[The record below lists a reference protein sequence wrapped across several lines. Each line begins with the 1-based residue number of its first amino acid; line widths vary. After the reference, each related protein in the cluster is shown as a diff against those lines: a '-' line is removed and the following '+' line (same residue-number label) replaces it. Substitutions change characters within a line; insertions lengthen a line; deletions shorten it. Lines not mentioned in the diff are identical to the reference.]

1 MPVLPALF
9 PATAK
14 RGLWN
19 IYQLYAEH
27 FPAKWVRF
35 AVRKCSR
42 LIICAYSDRKTGL
55 TFAEYALVG
64 RKRGTILE
72 AENHPAVSRNE
83 ATVTSALPKASTI
96 LASLGQAAFVWD
108 IATDAMAWSDHA
120 GSVFADIPLPRLASG
135 AEFSRLIEP
144 VRSIRSDALGHSP
157 PVRGGDGAPYRIEY
171 GVRASTSAPVLWIE
185 ESGCWF
191 AGADGRP
198 ARAQGIVRINN
209 ERHARD
215 QQLMKLSRHDPLTGE
230 LNRTHLVASLAEAI
244 EEAARFRT
252 SCAFMLIGIDHLARI
267 NDAFGF
273 DVADAVISEVAGRI
287 RARLRGGDVLGRF
300 SGNKFGLILKN
311 CTVDDM
317 NIAAERFLAGIRDDV
332 VPTKSGPVA
341 VTASIGAVSVPRYA
355 RNADEAINRA
365 HETLDMAK
373 RRRAG
378 SFSLWRPN
386 VERDA
391 QRRVNIRVT
400 DEIVTALNE
409 RRIVMAFEPV
419 VEARSRDAAFYECL
433 IRMEQDDGQ
442 VLLAPDIVPV
452 AEKLGLIRLVDH
464 RVLELVVAELAAS
477 PDVQLSLNI
486 SPDTTMDPDWWASIE
501 SLMRAHPGVAER
513 LIVEITET
521 VAIQDID
528 DVRGFVT
535 RLKNFGSRIAI
546 DDFGAGYT
554 SFRNLRKLGVDIVK
568 IDGAFVQ
575 NIARSADDRAFVQT
589 LIDLARRLQ
598 IKTVAEWVQD
608 DESAVMLREWGCDY
622 IQGRLIGLASSERPW
637 QTPTGAVLPAAG

>member
-1 MPVLPALF
+1 
-9 PATAK
+9 
-14 RGLWN
+14 
-19 IYQLYAEH
+19 
-27 FPAKWVRF
+27 
-35 AVRKCSR
+35 
-42 LIICAYSDRKTGL
+42 LI
-55 TFAEYALVG
+55 
-64 RKRGTILE
+64 
-72 AENHPAVSRNE
+72 
-83 ATVTSALPKASTI
+83 
-96 LASLGQAAFVWD
+96 
-108 IATDAMAWSDHA
+108 
-120 GSVFADIPLPRLASG
+120 
-135 AEFSRLIEP
+135 
-144 VRSIRSDALGHSP
+144 
-157 PVRGGDGAPYRIEY
+157 
-171 GVRASTSAPVLWIE
+171 
-185 ESGCWF
+185 
-191 AGADGRP
+191 
-198 ARAQGIVRINN
+198 
-209 ERHARD
+209 
-215 QQLMKLSRHDPLTGE
+215 
-230 LNRTHLVASLAEAI
+230 ASLAEAI
-244 EEAARFRT
+244 EESARFRT
-252 SCAFMLIGIDHLARI
+252 SCAFMLIGIDHLARV

-273 DVADAVISEVAGRI
+273 DVADAVICELAKRLRS
-287 RARLRGGDVLGRF
+287 RLRGGDVLGRF

-317 NIAAERFLAGIRDDV
+317 NVAAERFLAGIRDEV
-332 VPTKSGPVA
+332 VPTKSGPVS

-355 RNADEAINRA
+355 RNANEAINRA

-378 SFSLWRPN
+378 SFSVWRPN

-419 VEARSRDAAFYECL
+419 VAASSRNTAFYECL
-433 IRMEQDDGQ
+433 IRMEQADGQ

-452 AEKLGLIRLVDH
+452 AERLGLIRLVDH

-477 PDVQLSLNI
+477 PDVELSLNI

-501 SLMRAHPGVAER
+501 SLMHAHPGVAER

-528 DVRGFVT
+528 DLRGFVT

-575 NIARSADDRAFVQT
+575 NIARSADDRAFVHT

-608 DESAVMLREWGCDY
+608 EQAAVMLRDWGCDY

-637 QTPTGAVLPAAG
+637 GAPAADLLPAAS

>member
-1 MPVLPALF
+1 M
-9 PATAK
+9 
-14 RGLWN
+14 
-19 IYQLYAEH
+19 
-27 FPAKWVRF
+27 
-35 AVRKCSR
+35 
-42 LIICAYSDRKTGL
+42 
-55 TFAEYALVG
+55 
-64 RKRGTILE
+64 
-72 AENHPAVSRNE
+72 SRNE
-83 ATVTSALPKASTI
+83 AILTSAPPQASVI
-96 LASLGQAAFVWD
+96 LASLGQAVFVWD
-108 IATDAMAWSDHA
+108 IATDAIAWSDHA
-120 GSVFADIPLPRLASG
+120 ISVFPGIPAASLASG
-135 AEFSRLIEP
+135 AEFAKLIEP
-144 VRSIRSDALGHSP
+144 ERSMRMDALGHAPSAR
-157 PVRGGDGAPYRIEY
+157 VGDGAPYRIEY
-171 GVRASTSAPVLWIE
+171 GVRASVSAPVLWIE
-185 ESGCWF
+185 ETGCWF

-198 ARAQGIVRINN
+198 GRAQGIVRVNN

-215 QQLMKLSRHDPLTGE
+215 EQLVRLSRHDPLTGE

-244 EEAARFRT
+244 EEVARFR
-252 SCAFMLIGIDHLARI
+252 SSFAFMLIGIDHLARI

-273 DVADAVISEVAGRI
+273 DVADAVISEVATRI
-287 RARLRGGDVLGRF
+287 RTRLRGGDVLGRF

-317 NIAAERFLAGIRDDV
+317 NVAAERFLAGIRDHV
-332 VPTKSGPVA
+332 VPTKSGPVS

-355 RNADEAINRA
+355 RSAEEAINRA
-365 HETLDMAK
+365 QETLDMAK

-409 RRIVMAFEPV
+409 HRIVIAFEPV
-419 VEARSRDAAFYECL
+419 VEARSRGAAFYECL
-433 IRMEQDDGQ
+433 VRMEQDDGQ
-442 VLLAPDIVPV
+442 VLLAPDIVRV

-464 RVLELVVAELAAS
+464 RVLEFVVAELANS
-477 PDVQLSLNI
+477 PNVQLSLNI

-501 SLMRAHPGVAER
+501 SLMRAHPGAAER

-535 RLKNFGSRIAI
+535 RLKDFGSRIAI

-589 LIDLARRLQ
+589 LIDLARRLE

-608 DESAVMLREWGCDY
+608 EESAAMLRDWGCDY
-622 IQGRLIGLASSERPW
+622 IQGRLIGLASSQRPW
-637 QTPTGAVLPAAG
+637 EARAEAALPAAG

>member
-1 MPVLPALF
+1 
-9 PATAK
+9 
-14 RGLWN
+14 
-19 IYQLYAEH
+19 
-27 FPAKWVRF
+27 
-35 AVRKCSR
+35 
-42 LIICAYSDRKTGL
+42 
-55 TFAEYALVG
+55 
-64 RKRGTILE
+64 
-72 AENHPAVSRNE
+72 
-83 ATVTSALPKASTI
+83 VTSALPKASTI

-108 IATDAMAWSDHA
+108 ILTDVMVWSDHA
-120 GSVFADIPLPRLASG
+120 NAVFSDIPQASLASG
-135 AEFSRLIEP
+135 AEFSSLIEP
-144 VRSIRSDALGHSP
+144 VRSIRSDALMQSP
-157 PVRGGDGAPYRIEY
+157 PPRGGEGAPYRIEY
-171 GVRASTSAPVLWIE
+171 GMRTSTSEPVLWIE
-185 ESGCWF
+185 ETGCWF

-198 ARAQGIVRINN
+198 ARAQGIVRVNN

-215 QQLMKLSRHDPLTGE
+215 EQLLRLSQHDPLTGE
-230 LNRTHLVASLAEAI
+230 LNRTHLIAALAEAI
-244 EEAARFRT
+244 EEASRFR
-252 SCAFMLIGIDHLARI
+252 SPCAFMVIGIDHLARI

-273 DVADAVISEVAGRI
+273 DVADAVISEVGKRI
-287 RARLRGGDVLGRF
+287 RSRLRGGDVLGRF
-300 SGNKFGLILKN
+300 SGNKFGLVLKN
-311 CTVDDM
+311 CTVEDM
-317 NIAAERFLAGIRDDV
+317 NIAAERFLAGIRDEV
-332 VPTKSGPVA
+332 VPTDSGPVS

-355 RNADEAINRA
+355 RTANEAINRA
-365 HETLDMAK
+365 QETLDGAK

-378 SFSLWRPN
+378 SYAMWRPN

-391 QRRVNIRVT
+391 QRKVNIRVT

-419 VEARSRDAAFYECL
+419 VDARSRDAAFYECL
-433 IRMEQDDGQ
+433 IRMEQDDGR

-452 AEKLGLIRLVDH
+452 AERLGLIRLVDH

-477 PDVQLSLNI
+477 PGAQLSLNI
-486 SPDTTMDPDWWASIE
+486 SPDTTMDPDWWGSIE

-528 DVRGFVT
+528 DLRGFVT

-589 LIDLARRLQ
+589 LIDLARRLG

-608 DESAVMLREWGCDY
+608 EESAVMLRDWGCDY
-622 IQGRLIGLASSERPW
+622 IQGRLIGLASSQRPW
-637 QTPTGAVLPAAG
+637 GAAAETALPAAG

>member
-1 MPVLPALF
+1 MP
-9 PATAK
+9 
-14 RGLWN
+14 
-19 IYQLYAEH
+19 
-27 FPAKWVRF
+27 
-35 AVRKCSR
+35 AVPQTQ
-42 LIICAYSDRKTGL
+42 D
-55 TFAEYALVG
+55 
-64 RKRGTILE
+64 ILE
-72 AENHPAVSRNE
+72 D
-83 ATVTSALPKASTI
+83 I

-108 IATDAMAWSDHA
+108 IASDAIVWSENA
-120 GSVFADIPLPRLASG
+120 AAVFSDIPAAALSSG
-135 AEFSRLIEP
+135 AEFSKLIEP
-144 VRSIRSDALGHSP
+144 SRSIRTEALSHSP
-157 PVRGGDGAPYRIEY
+157 PARGDEGAAYRIEY
-171 GVRASTSAPVLWIE
+171 GVRASTSAPVIWIE
-185 ESGCWF
+185 ETGCWF
-191 AGADGRP
+191 AGPDGRP
-198 ARAQGIVRINN
+198 LRAQGIVRINN
-209 ERHARD
+209 ERRARD
-215 QQLMKLSRHDPLTGE
+215 QQLLKLSRHDPLTGE
-230 LNRTHLVASLAEAI
+230 LNRTHLIAALAEAI
-244 EEAARFRT
+244 EETARLRT
-252 SCAFMLIGIDHLARI
+252 SSAFMLIGIDHLSRV

-273 DVADAVISEVAGRI
+273 DVADAVIAEVAKRV

-311 CTVDDM
+311 CTVDDT

-332 VPTKSGPVA
+332 VPTKSGPVS
-341 VTASIGAVSVPRYA
+341 VTASIGAVGVPRHA

-365 HETLDMAK
+365 QETLDSAK

-400 DEIVTALNE
+400 DEIVTALND
-409 RRIVMAFEPV
+409 RRIVAAFEPV
-419 VEARSRDAAFYECL
+419 VEARSRQPAFYECL
-433 IRMEQDDGQ
+433 VRMEQGDGQ

-452 AEKLGLIRLVDH
+452 AERLGLIRLVDH
-464 RVLELVVAELAAS
+464 RVLELVVAELIAS
-477 PDVQLSLNI
+477 PGVQLSLNI
-486 SPDTTMDPDWWASIE
+486 SPETTMDPDWSASIE
-501 SLMRAHPGVAER
+501 SVMRSHPGVAER

-589 LIDLARRLQ
+589 LIDLARRLG

-608 DESAVMLREWGCDY
+608 EESAVMLREWGCDY
-622 IQGRLIGLASSERPW
+622 IQGRLIGLASPQRPW
-637 QTPTGAVLPAAG
+637 ATSAESVLPAAG

>member
-1 MPVLPALF
+1 LKPVVPPLS
-9 PATAK
+9 
-14 RGLWN
+14 
-19 IYQLYAEH
+19 H
-27 FPAKWVRF
+27 
-35 AVRKCSR
+35 
-42 LIICAYSDRKTGL
+42 
-55 TFAEYALVG
+55 
-64 RKRGTILE
+64 
-72 AENHPAVSRNE
+72 
-83 ATVTSALPKASTI
+83 I
-96 LASLGQAAFVWD
+96 LASLDQAAFTWD
-108 IATDAMAWSDHA
+108 LATDEIVWSDHVS
-120 GSVFADIPLPRLASG
+120 SVFPDIPKQQLQSG
-135 AEFSRLIEP
+135 TEFSTLIEP
-144 VRSIRSDALGHSP
+144 SRSIRKDALDQSYPAHGET
-157 PVRGGDGAPYRIEY
+157 GAPYRIEY
-171 GVRASTSAPVLWIE
+171 GVRANTSVPVQWIE

-215 QQLMKLSRHDPLTGE
+215 EQLLRLSRNDPLTGE
-230 LNRTHLVASLAEAI
+230 LNRSHLVASLAENI
-244 EEAARFRT
+244 EECMRFRT
-252 SCAFMLIGIDHLARI
+252 SSAFMLIGIDHLSRV

-273 DVADAVISEVAGRI
+273 DVADAVISEVAARL

-317 NIAAERFLAGIRDDV
+317 NVAAERFSAGIRDQV
-332 VPTKSGPVA
+332 VPTKSGPVSI
-341 VTASIGAVSVPRYA
+341 TASIGAVSVPRYA

-365 HETLDMAK
+365 QEMLDTSK

-378 SFSLWRPN
+378 SFLLWRPN
-386 VERDA
+386 VEREA

-419 VEARSRDAAFYECL
+419 VQARSRQASFYECL
-433 IRMEQDDGQ
+433 VRMERDDGQ
-442 VLLAPDIVPV
+442 ILLAPDIVPV

-464 RVLELVVAELAAS
+464 RVLELVVAELAAA
-477 PDVQLSLNI
+477 PGVELSLNI
-486 SPDTTMDPDWWASIE
+486 SPETTMDPDWWAGIE

-546 DDFGAGYT
+546 DDFGAGHT

-575 NIARSADDRAFVQT
+575 NLARSADDRAFVQT
-589 LIDLARRLQ
+589 MIDLARRLG

-608 DESAVMLREWGCDY
+608 EESASTLRDWGCDY
-622 IQGRLIGLASSERPW
+622 IQGRLIGLASSMRPW
-637 QTPTGAVLPAAG
+637 SDAAVALPAAS

>member
-1 MPVLPALF
+1 LNESLP
-9 PATAK
+9 PA
-14 RGLWN
+14 
-19 IYQLYAEH
+19 
-27 FPAKWVRF
+27 
-35 AVRKCSR
+35 
-42 LIICAYSDRKTGL
+42 
-55 TFAEYALVG
+55 
-64 RKRGTILE
+64 
-72 AENHPAVSRNE
+72 
-83 ATVTSALPKASTI
+83 SAI

-108 IATDAMAWSDHA
+108 IATDSLIWSEHVA
-120 GSVFADIPLPRLASG
+120 AVFPDIPLERLASG
-135 AEFSRLIEP
+135 AEFSNLIEP
-144 VRSIRSDALGHSP
+144 QRSVRSDVLGVSPAAHSADA
-157 PVRGGDGAPYRIEY
+157 APYRIEY
-171 GVRASTSAPVLWIE
+171 GVRANTSAAVQRIE
-185 ESGCWF
+185 ETGCWF
-191 AGADGRP
+191 AGSDGRP
-198 ARAQGIVRINN
+198 VRVQGIVRVNN

-215 QQLMKLSRHDPLTGE
+215 EQLVKLSRHDPLTGE
-230 LNRTHLVASLAEAI
+230 LNRTHLVASLAEII
-244 EEAARFRT
+244 EEAVRFRNQ
-252 SCAFMLIGIDHLARI
+252 CAFMLIGIDHLARI

-300 SGNKFGLILKN
+300 SGNKFGLVLKN

-317 NIAAERFLAGIRDDV
+317 NIAAERFLAAIRDEV
-332 VPTKSGPVA
+332 VPTKSGPVS

-355 RNADEAINRA
+355 RSADEAINRA
-365 HETLDMAK
+365 QETLDASK
-373 RRRAG
+373 SRRAG

-400 DEIVTALNE
+400 DEIVTALND
-409 RRIVMAFEPV
+409 RRIAMAFEPV
-419 VEARSRDAAFYECL
+419 VDARARDAAFYECL
-433 IRMEQDDGQ
+433 IRMEQHDGQ
-442 VLLAPDIVPV
+442 ILLAPDIVPV

-477 PDVQLSLNI
+477 PAVRLSLNI
-486 SPDTTMDPDWWASIE
+486 SPDTTMDPDWWTSIE
-501 SLMRAHPGVAER
+501 SLMRAHPGVGER

-521 VAIQDID
+521 VAIQDVD

-608 DESAVMLREWGCDY
+608 EEAAVMLRDWGCDY

-637 QTPTGAVLPAAG
+637 QKPAAPALPAAG

>member
-1 MPVLPALF
+1 
-9 PATAK
+9 
-14 RGLWN
+14 
-19 IYQLYAEH
+19 
-27 FPAKWVRF
+27 
-35 AVRKCSR
+35 
-42 LIICAYSDRKTGL
+42 
-55 TFAEYALVG
+55 
-64 RKRGTILE
+64 
-72 AENHPAVSRNE
+72 VSRNE
-83 ATVTSALPKASTI
+83 ATVPAAPPQTSII

-108 IATDAMAWSDHA
+108 VKSDAISWSDHV
-120 GSVFADIPLPRLASG
+120 GVVFADIPPEALASG
-135 AEFSRLIEP
+135 TEFAKLIEP
-144 VRSIRSDALGHSP
+144 QTSIRSDALGLSP
-157 PVRGGDGAPYRIEY
+157 AVHGAGSTPYRIEY
-171 GVRASTSAPVLWIE
+171 GVRASTSAPVTWIE
-185 ESGCWF
+185 ETGCWF
-191 AGADGRP
+191 AGPDGRP

-209 ERHARD
+209 ERRARD
-215 QQLMKLSRHDPLTGE
+215 EQLLRLSSHDPLTGE
-230 LNRTHLVASLAEAI
+230 LNRTHLIAALAEAV
-244 EEAARFRT
+244 EETQRFRST
-252 SCAFMLIGIDHLARI
+252 SVFLLIGIDHLARV

-273 DVADAVISEVAGRI
+273 DVADAVISEIAGRI

-311 CTVDDM
+311 CTIDDM
-317 NIAAERFLAGIRDDV
+317 NAAAERFLAAVRDDV
-332 VPTKSGPVA
+332 VPTRSGPVS
-341 VTASIGAVSVPRYA
+341 VTVSIGGVAMPRYA
-355 RNADEAINRA
+355 RSADEAINRA
-365 HETLDMAK
+365 HETLDSAK

-378 SFSLWRPN
+378 SFLAWRPN

-419 VEARSRDAAFYECL
+419 VAASSRENAFYECL
-433 IRMEQDDGQ
+433 VRMEQDDGG
-442 VLLAPDIVPV
+442 VLLAPDVVPV
-452 AEKLGLIRLVDH
+452 AERLGLIRLVDH
-464 RVLELVVAELAAS
+464 RVLELVVAELAQS
-477 PDVQLSLNI
+477 PSVELSLNI

-528 DVRGFVT
+528 DLRGFVT

-575 NIARSADDRAFVQT
+575 NISRSVDDRAFVQT
-589 LIDLARRLQ
+589 LIDLARRLN

-608 DESAVMLREWGCDY
+608 EHAALMLRDWGCDY
-622 IQGRLIGLASSERPW
+622 IQGRLIGLATADRPW
-637 QTPTGAVLPAAG
+637 AAPDDKPLPKAG

>member
-1 MPVLPALF
+1 M
-9 PATAK
+9 
-14 RGLWN
+14 
-19 IYQLYAEH
+19 
-27 FPAKWVRF
+27 
-35 AVRKCSR
+35 
-42 LIICAYSDRKTGL
+42 
-55 TFAEYALVG
+55 
-64 RKRGTILE
+64 
-72 AENHPAVSRNE
+72 SRNE
-83 ATVTSALPKASTI
+83 ATVTSALPQTSTI

-108 IATDAMAWSDHA
+108 IATDALSWSDHVGA
-120 GSVFADIPLPRLASG
+120 VFPEIPFALLSSG
-135 AEFSRLIEP
+135 AEFAKLIEP
-144 VRSIRSDALGHSP
+144 KRSIRSEALSQSP
-157 PVRGGDGAPYRIEY
+157 PVHGGDGMPYRIEY
-171 GVRASTSAPVLWIE
+171 GVRTSTSAPVLWIE
-185 ESGCWF
+185 ESGAWF
-191 AGADGRP
+191 AGADGKP

-215 QQLMKLSRHDPLTGE
+215 EQLLKLARRDPLTGE
-230 LNRTHLVASLAEAI
+230 LNRTHLIASLAETI
-244 EEAARFRT
+244 EETTRFRT
-252 SCAFMLIGIDHLARI
+252 TCAFMLIGIDHLARI

-273 DVADAVISEVAGRI
+273 DVADAVIAEVALRI
-287 RARLRGGDVLGRF
+287 RSRLRAGDVFGRF

-311 CTVDDM
+311 CTVEDM
-317 NIAAERFLAGIRDDV
+317 NIAAERFLAIIRDEV
-332 VPTKSGPVA
+332 VPTKSGPVS

-355 RNADEAINRA
+355 RNTDDAINRA
-365 HETLDMAK
+365 HETLDGAK

-378 SFSLWRPN
+378 SYSLWRPN
-386 VERDA
+386 AERDA

-419 VEARSRDAAFYECL
+419 VAARSREAAFHECL
-433 IRMEQDDGQ
+433 VRMEQQDGQ

-452 AEKLGLIRLVDH
+452 AERLGLIRLVDH
-464 RVLELVVAELAAS
+464 RVLELVIAELANS
-477 PDVQLSLNI
+477 PAVQLSLNI

-501 SLMRAHPGVAER
+501 SLMRAHPGVGER

-608 DESAVMLREWGCDY
+608 EESAVMLREWGCDY
-622 IQGRLIGLASSERPW
+622 IQGRLIGLASSQRPW
-637 QTPTGAVLPAAG
+637 GVPEAPALPAAS

>member
-1 MPVLPALF
+1 M
-9 PATAK
+9 
-14 RGLWN
+14 
-19 IYQLYAEH
+19 
-27 FPAKWVRF
+27 
-35 AVRKCSR
+35 
-42 LIICAYSDRKTGL
+42 
-55 TFAEYALVG
+55 
-64 RKRGTILE
+64 
-72 AENHPAVSRNE
+72 SRNE
-83 ATVTSALPKASTI
+83 ATVTLAPPQASTI

-108 IATDAMAWSDHA
+108 IASDAMAWSDHA
-120 GSVFADIPLPRLASG
+120 AAVFADIPPDALASG
-135 AEFSRLIEP
+135 AEFAKLIEP
-144 VRSIRSDALGHSP
+144 VRSIRQDALSP
-157 PVRGGDGAPYRIEY
+157 SPLARSRDGAPYRIEY

-185 ESGCWF
+185 ESGTWF
-191 AGADGRP
+191 ATADGKP
-198 ARAQGIVRINN
+198 ARVQGIVRLNN

-215 QQLMKLSRHDPLTGE
+215 EQLMKLSRHDPLTGE
-230 LNRTHLVASLAEAI
+230 LNRTHLVAQLAETI
-244 EEAARFRT
+244 EEVSRFRAT
-252 SCAFMLIGIDHLARI
+252 CAFMLIGIDHLARI

-273 DVADAVISEVAGRI
+273 DVADAVIAEVGKRI
-287 RARLRGGDVLGRF
+287 RARLRAGDVLGRF

-317 NIAAERFLAGIRDDV
+317 NVAAERFLAGVRDEV
-332 VPTKSGPVA
+332 VPTKSGPVS
-341 VTASIGAVSVPRYA
+341 VTASIGAVGIPRHA

-365 HETLDMAK
+365 QETLEMAK

-419 VEARSRDAAFYECL
+419 VEAASRAPAFYECL
-433 IRMEQDDGQ
+433 VRMEQDDGQ
-442 VLLAPDIVPV
+442 MLLAPDIVPV
-452 AEKLGLIRLVDH
+452 AERLGLIRLVDH

-477 PDVQLSLNI
+477 PNVQLSLNI
-486 SPDTTMDPDWWASIE
+486 SPDTTMDPDWSASIE

-528 DVRGFVT
+528 DIRGFIT

-608 DESAVMLREWGCDY
+608 DESAAMLRDWGCDY
-622 IQGRLIGLASSERPW
+622 IQGRLIGLASAQRPW
-637 QTPTGAVLPAAG
+637 DSGPGVVLPAAS

>member
-1 MPVLPALF
+1 MSL
-9 PATAK
+9 
-14 RGLWN
+14 N
-19 IYQLYAEH
+19 
-27 FPAKWVRF
+27 
-35 AVRKCSR
+35 
-42 LIICAYSDRKTGL
+42 
-55 TFAEYALVG
+55 
-64 RKRGTILE
+64 E
-72 AENHPAVSRNE
+72 AIVVPAV
-83 ATVTSALPKASTI
+83 PQASKI
-96 LASLGQAAFVWD
+96 LASLGQATFVWD
-108 IATDAMAWSDHA
+108 LATDAIAWSDHVA
-120 GSVFADIPLPRLASG
+120 VFPDIPAAALASG
-135 AEFSRLIEP
+135 AEFSKLIEP

-157 PVRGGDGAPYRIEY
+157 PKHAGNGVSYRIEY
-171 GVRASTSAPVLWIE
+171 GVRISTSAPVLWIE
-185 ESGCWF
+185 ESGVWF

-198 ARAQGIVRINN
+198 ARAQGIVRVNN
-209 ERHARD
+209 ERHAREE
-215 QQLMKLSRHDPLTGE
+215 QLLKLSRNDPLTGE
-230 LNRTHLVASLAEAI
+230 LNRTYLAASLAEAI
-244 EEAARFRT
+244 EEAARFR
-252 SCAFMLIGIDHLARI
+252 SSFAFLLIGIDHLARI

-273 DVADAVISEVAGRI
+273 DVADAVISEVARRI
-287 RARLRGGDVLGRF
+287 RTRLRGGDVLGRF
-300 SGNKFGLILKN
+300 SGNKFGVILKN

-332 VPTKSGPVA
+332 VPTKSGPVS

-355 RNADEAINRA
+355 RSADEAITRA
-365 HETLDMAK
+365 QETLEMAK

-477 PDVQLSLNI
+477 PKVHLSLNI

-528 DVRGFVT
+528 DLRGFVT

-575 NIARSADDRAFVQT
+575 NIARSTDDRAFVQT
-589 LIDLARRLQ
+589 LIDLARRLN

-608 DESAVMLREWGCDY
+608 DEAASMLRDWGCDY
-622 IQGRLIGLASSERPW
+622 IQGRLIGLASSRRPW
-637 QTPTGAVLPAAG
+637 DTRPEAVLPAVS

>member
-1 MPVLPALF
+1 VA
-9 PATAK
+9 
-14 RGLWN
+14 
-19 IYQLYAEH
+19 
-27 FPAKWVRF
+27 
-35 AVRKCSR
+35 
-42 LIICAYSDRKTGL
+42 
-55 TFAEYALVG
+55 
-64 RKRGTILE
+64 
-72 AENHPAVSRNE
+72 
-83 ATVTSALPKASTI
+83 SALPKASTI

-108 IATDAMAWSDHA
+108 IATDIITWSDHA
-120 GSVFADIPLPRLASG
+120 GAVFSDIPKASLAKGS
-135 AEFSRLIEP
+135 EFSRLIEP
-144 VRSIRSDALGHSP
+144 VRTIRSDALANSP
-157 PVRGGDGAPYRIEY
+157 SAHGAGGAPYRIEY
-171 GVRASTSAPVLWIE
+171 GVRTSSSEPVLWIE
-185 ESGCWF
+185 ETGCWF
-191 AGADGRP
+191 AGPDGKP
-198 ARAQGIVRINN
+198 VRAQGIVRIND
-209 ERHARD
+209 ERHAREE
-215 QQLMKLSRHDPLTGE
+215 QLLKLSRHDPLTGE
-230 LNRTHLVASLAEAI
+230 LNRTHLMASLAEAI
-244 EEAARFRT
+244 EQSTRFRT

-273 DVADAVISEVAGRI
+273 DVADAVISEVAKRV
-287 RARLRGGDVLGRF
+287 RSRLRGGDVLGRF

-317 NIAAERFLAGIRDDV
+317 NVAAERFLAGIRDEV
-332 VPTKSGPVA
+332 VPTQSGPVS

-355 RNADEAINRA
+355 RSANEAINRA

-378 SFSLWRPN
+378 SFSIWRPN

-419 VEARSRDAAFYECL
+419 VEAGSRDTAFYECL

-464 RVLELVVAELAAS
+464 RVLELVVAELAVS
-477 PDVQLSLNI
+477 PSVQLSLNI
-486 SPDTTMDPDWWASIE
+486 SPETTMDPDWWSSIE

-528 DVRGFVT
+528 DLRGFVT

-575 NIARSADDRAFVQT
+575 NVARSADDRAFVQT

-608 DESAVMLREWGCDY
+608 EEAAIMLGDWGCDY

-637 QTPTGAVLPAAG
+637 GTSAADILPAAC

>member
-1 MPVLPALF
+1 M
-9 PATAK
+9 
-14 RGLWN
+14 
-19 IYQLYAEH
+19 
-27 FPAKWVRF
+27 
-35 AVRKCSR
+35 
-42 LIICAYSDRKTGL
+42 
-55 TFAEYALVG
+55 
-64 RKRGTILE
+64 
-72 AENHPAVSRNE
+72 SRNE
-83 ATVTSALPKASTI
+83 ATVTLAPPQASSI

-108 IATDAMAWSDHA
+108 IATDAMAWSEHA
-120 GSVFADIPLPRLASG
+120 ASVFSNIPAEALASG

-144 VRSIRSDALGHSP
+144 VRTIRTDALTPSP
-157 PVRGGDGAPYRIEY
+157 LARGRDGAPYRIEY
-171 GVRASTSAPVLWIE
+171 GVRASTAAPVLWIE
-185 ESGCWF
+185 ESGAWF
-191 AGADGRP
+191 ADADGKP
-198 ARAQGIVRINN
+198 ARVQGIVRLDN

-215 QQLMKLSRHDPLTGE
+215 EQLLKLSRHDPLTGE
-230 LNRTHLVASLAEAI
+230 LNRTHLIAQLAETI
-244 EEAARFRT
+244 EEVIRFRAT
-252 SCAFMLIGIDHLARI
+252 CAFMLIGIDHLARI

-273 DVADAVISEVAGRI
+273 DVADAVIAEVGKRI
-287 RARLRGGDVLGRF
+287 RVRLRAGDVLGRF

-317 NIAAERFLAGIRDDV
+317 NVAAERFLTGIRDEV
-332 VPTKSGPVA
+332 VPTKSGPVS
-341 VTASIGAVSVPRYA
+341 VTASIGAVGIPRHA
-355 RNADEAINRA
+355 RNAEEAINRA
-365 HETLDMAK
+365 HETLDSAK

-400 DEIVTALNE
+400 DEIVTALND
-409 RRIVMAFEPV
+409 RRIVMAYEPV
-419 VEARSRDAAFYECL
+419 VEASSRLPSFYECL
-433 IRMEQDDGQ
+433 VRMEQGDGQ
-442 VLLAPDIVPV
+442 MLLAPDIVPV
-452 AEKLGLIRLVDH
+452 AERLGLIRLVDH

-477 PDVQLSLNI
+477 PNVQLSLNI
-486 SPDTTMDPDWWASIE
+486 SPDTTMDPDWSASIE

-528 DVRGFVT
+528 DIRGFIT

-608 DESAVMLREWGCDY
+608 DESATMLHDWGCDY
-622 IQGRLIGLASSERPW
+622 IQGRLIGLASAQRPW
-637 QTPTGAVLPAAG
+637 DSGGEAVLPAAS